1 MFPLHT
7 DLAFQ
12 LAREHAAEEHRRAA
26 RHQLARDARGPRP
39 RRAWLAVLTGFL
51 RRDGDPGP
59 AGQTQRPRPGV
70 PLPQA
75 VPVPRPASSTTRSP
89 DLISPATHLMIRPLR
104 PPRRPEPP
112 SMTGVGG
119 EARTQR
125 RDSRP

>member
-26 RHQLARDARGPRP
+26 RHQLARDARTPRP
-39 RRAWLAVLTGFL
+39 RRAWLAVLTSFL
-51 RRDGDPGP
+51 RRQGDPGP
-59 AGQTQRPRPGV
+59 AGQTQRPRAGV

-75 VPVPRPASSTTRSP
+75 VPVPRQASSATRSP
-89 DLISPATHLMIRPLR
+89 DLISPATHLMIRPV
-104 PPRRPEPP
+104 RRPEPP

-119 EARTQR
+119 EARAQR